1 MALQVICAIM
11 DGTLLVEMSVLVG
24 LHLRQPKD
32 GILTL
37 ATMVVGLL
45 AVMATAGYGAV
56 LGGRVLLEAR
66 RHDAVKL
73 LVLSTMCNNLKNKSM
88 RKERYEGKKERW
100 SDKEI

>member
-1 MALQVICAIM
+1 M
-11 DGTLLVEMSVLVG
+11 DANLLVEMSVLVG
-24 LHLRQPKD
+24 LHLRQAKD

-37 ATMVVGLL
+37 ATVVVGLL
-45 AVMATAGYGAV
+45 AVMAAAGYGAV

-88 RKERYEGKKERW
+88 RWTKR
-100 SDKEI
+100 